1 MTQLQKTSETF
12 GGTDQRWL
20 GSREGTDTQ
29 RTVTLDHDSWSSKV
43 TNGRLK
49 GGEAIAFNT
58 STKKWVPYASG
69 GSNGTNQLRGFLGQ
83 DVPFRV
89 DATNKPDKVAAMLT
103 RGRIILKYL
112 PSTVAANATI
122 NSNAR
127 FEFIDVSAEH

>member
-20 GSREGTDTQ
+20 GSREGMDTQ
-29 RTVTLDHDSWSSKV
+29 RSVTLDHDSWDDKV
-43 TNGRLK
+43 VNGRLK

-83 DVPFRV
+83 DTPFRV
-89 DATNKPDKVAAMLT
+89 GSGDKTAAMLT
-103 RGRIILKYL
+103 RGRIVLKYL

-122 NSNAR
+122 NANAR
-127 FEFIDVSAEH
+127 FEFIDVAAEH

>member
-1 MTQLQKTSETF
+1 MTQLQKGSETF

-20 GSREGTDTQ
+20 GSREGTDTA
-29 RTVTLDHDSWSSKV
+29 RTVTLDNASWTSKV

-69 GSNGTNQLRGFLGQ
+69 GSNGTNSLRGFLLN

-89 DATNKPDKVAAMLT
+89 SAGDKVVPLLT
-103 RGRIILKYL
+103 RGRIVLKYL

-122 NSNAR
+122 NGNAR
-127 FEFIDVSAEH
+127 FEFIDVAAEH

>member
-1 MTQLQKTSETF
+1 MTQLTKSSESF

-20 GSREGTDTQ
+20 GSREGMDTQ
-29 RTVTLDHDSWSSKV
+29 RTITLDHDSWTGKV

-49 GGEAIAFNT
+49 GGEAVALNT

-69 GSNGTNQLRGFLGQ
+69 GSNGTNQLYGFIGQ

-89 DATNKPDKVAAMLT
+89 GAGDKTVAMLT

-112 PSTVAANATI
+112 PSTVTASATRHAN
-122 NSNAR
+122 SR
-127 FEFIDVSAEH
+127 FELIDVTADDA